1 VNESSD
7 AFEQAFKSNENQIL
21 GCIMG
26 GVGVLWNSFKVS
38 CYFSC
43 KFSDFYQNE

>member
-7 AFEQAFKSNENQIL
+7 AFEQVFKSNENQIL

-26 GVGVLWNSFKVS
+26 SVGVLWNSFKVS
-38 CYFSC
+38 FFLSNV
-43 KFSDFYQNE
+43 KNSDL